1 MVGPAGQQVNVD
13 PGGTPGQTGDM
24 APNARTNG
32 IIQGEGSPTGQ
43 RGGMN
48 IDPGGAGGST
58 GQRGNGALSGALDEN
73 PERFMTQEHVP
84 ASLRAYVRRY
94 FQRLQGNGNSQ

>member
-1 MVGPAGQQVNVD
+1 MIGPSGQQVSVD

-24 APNARTNG
+24 GPNARTG
-32 IIQGEGSPTGQ
+32 GVVQGQSGAAGQ

-48 IDPGGAGGST
+48 VDPGAAGGT
-58 GQRGNGALSGALDEN
+58 GGRRGNGALSGALDDN

-94 FQRLQGNGNSQ
+94 FQQLQGNGNSQ